1 MLISKYH
8 RIIVV
13 EGKDSIDFLQGQVST
28 DVSKQEIEQIDRSAI
43 CNLKG
48 RVIASFLCKKI
59 SNDQFHLI
67 AHQSV
72 VKKLMDTLKK
82 YAVFSKV
89 SINEGD
95 DNMGDYVD
103 DEAWKNSIIDNFDPE
118 IYSENS
124 EKYTPQELGYDKN
137 GRIDFKKGC
146 FTGQEIIARMH
157 YRSPGNF
164 SIARVEIDD
173 PNKSF
178 DQVFT
183 VNDKK
188 VGKII
193 EYVNCKYLV
202 SGKTKNFDS
211 LKDNIEN
218 TGIQSIELN

>member
-1 MLISKYH
+1 VLISKYH

-13 EGKDSIDFLQGQVST
+13 EGKDSIDFLQGQIST

-67 AHQSV
+67 THQSV

-95 DNMGDYVD
+95 DDMGDYVD

-137 GRIDFKKGC
+137 GRIDYKKGC

-188 VGKII
+188 VGNII
-193 EYVNCKYLV
+193 EYVNGKYLV

-218 TGIQSIELN
+218 TGIQTIELN

>member
-13 EGKDSIDFLQGQVST
+13 EGKDSIDFLQGQIST

-67 AHQSV
+67 THQSV
-72 VKKLMDTLKK
+72 LKKLMDTLKK

-103 DEAWKNSIIDNFDPE
+103 DEAWKKSIIDNFDPE

-188 VGKII
+188 VGNII
-193 EYVNCKYLV
+193 EYVNGKYLV

-211 LKDNIEN
+211 LKDNIES

>member
-13 EGKDSIDFLQGQVST
+13 EGKDSIDFLQGQIST

-67 AHQSV
+67 THQSV
-72 VKKLMDTLKK
+72 VKKLMDTLNK

-95 DNMGDYVD
+95 DNIGDYVD

-188 VGKII
+188 VGNII
-193 EYVNCKYLV
+193 EYVNGKYLV

-211 LKDNIEN
+211 LKVNIEN

>member
-1 MLISKYH
+1 MLVSKYH

-13 EGKDSIDFLQGQVST
+13 EGKDSIDFLQGQIST

-59 SNDQFHLI
+59 SNDKFHLFT
-67 AHQSV
+67 HQSV
-72 VKKLMDTLKK
+72 LKKLVDTLKK

-89 SINEGD
+89 SIKEEDENVS
-95 DNMGDYVD
+95 DYID
-103 DEAWKNSIIDNFDPE
+103 DEVWKRSIIDNFDPE

-173 PNKSF
+173 TNKSF
-178 DQVFT
+178 DQVLT
-183 VNDKK
+183 VNDQK
-188 VGKII
+188 VGNII
-193 EYVNCKYLV
+193 EYVNGKYLV

-211 LKDNIEN
+211 LKDNLEN

>member
-13 EGKDSIDFLQGQVST
+13 EGKDSIDFLQGQIST

-59 SNDQFHLI
+59 SNDLFHLVT
-67 AHQSV
+67 HQSV
-72 VKKLMDTLKK
+72 VKKLVDTLKK

-89 SINEGD
+89 SIEEGD
-95 DNMGDYVD
+95 ENVSDYID
-103 DEAWKNSIIDNFDPE
+103 HEAWKSSIIDNLDPE

-137 GRIDFKKGC
+137 GRIDYKKGC

-173 PNKSF
+173 SNKSF

-188 VGKII
+188 VGNII
-193 EYVNCKYLV
+193 EYVNGKYLV

-211 LKDNIEN
+211 LKVNIED

>member
-8 RIIVV
+8 KIIVV
-13 EGKDSIDFLQGQVST
+13 KGKDSIDFLQGQIST

-67 AHQSV
+67 THQSV
-72 VKKLMDTLKK
+72 VKKLMDTLNK

-89 SINEGD
+89 SINEGC

-188 VGKII
+188 VGNII
-193 EYVNCKYLV
+193 EYVNGKYLI

-211 LKDNIEN
+211 LKVNIEN

>member
-13 EGKDSIDFLQGQVST
+13 EGKDSIDFLQGQIST

-67 AHQSV
+67 THQSV
-72 VKKLMDTLKK
+72 VKKLMDTLNK

-95 DNMGDYVD
+95 DNIGDYVD

-188 VGKII
+188 VGNII
-193 EYVNCKYLV
+193 EYVNGKYLV

-211 LKDNIEN
+211 LKINTEN

>member
-13 EGKDSIDFLQGQVST
+13 EGKDSIDFLQGQIST
-28 DVSKQEIEQIDRSAI
+28 DVLKQEIEQIGRSAI

-48 RVIASFLCKKI
+48 RVIASFFCKKI

-67 AHQSV
+67 THQSV
-72 VKKLMDTLKK
+72 VKKLVNTLKK

-89 SINEGD
+89 SIEEGD
-95 DNMGDYVD
+95 EIVSDYID
-103 DEAWKNSIIDNFDPE
+103 DEAWKSSIIDNLDPE

-137 GRIDFKKGC
+137 GRIDFQKGC

-157 YRSPGNF
+157 YRSPGIF
-164 SIARVEIDD
+164 SIASVEIDD
-173 PNKSF
+173 INNSF
-178 DQVFT
+178 NEVFT

-188 VGKII
+188 IGNIL
-193 EYVNCKYLV
+193 EYVNGKYLV

-211 LKDNIEN
+211 LKDNTEN
-218 TGIQSIELN
+218 TGIKSVELN

>member
-13 EGKDSIDFLQGQVST
+13 EGKDSIDFLQGQIST
-28 DVSKQEIEQIDRSAI
+28 DVSKQEIGQIDRSAI

-59 SNDQFHLI
+59 SNDKFHLI
-67 AHQSV
+67 THQSV
-72 VKKLMDTLKK
+72 MKKLMDTLKK

-95 DNMGDYVD
+95 DDMGDYVD

-164 SIARVEIDD
+164 SIARVEIED

-188 VGKII
+188 VGNII
-193 EYVNCKYLV
+193 EYINGKYLV